1 MKRKWI
7 YLVVAIL
14 QSVTMSVL
22 TYYLDKT
29 ELKIQNISLSS
40 QVKVIAL
47 KYLIIL
53 KSTSKT
59 HTHTQGINEV

>member
-1 MKRKWI
+1 M
-7 YLVVAIL
+7 AIL